1 MVSRSQPC
9 RYSPQDSFK
18 DLVDV
23 VVVILVIVVVVVV
36 VILVCVYHS
45 SCLVDVVCC

>member
-1 MVSRSQPC
+1 MVSRSQLC
-9 RYSPQDSFK
+9 FYNPQDSFK

-23 VVVILVIVVVVVV
+23 VVVVLVIVVVVVV